1 MKSLV
6 SLLQAVLQDMEDRC
20 QVSTTRDLKT
30 IMSRVEDEGL
40 SFLTITLSNYGSDLQ
55 KGLDRGYVARDLFT
69 GFQFRG
75 GLPQFLGGFLE
86 LVFDRD
92 TGLLLRTPSVDAIFC
107 VRQLTL
113 MWAKI
118 RMDVSDR
125 RKKSAITK
133 YVECEFDVRTE
144 SNLFHKSGVAER
156 ADELG
161 RMQLLLGKRIER
173 FGRLSLSIFGRV
185 FSDVANAI
193 YSENLVPKHGPG
205 STADGLLGNAKW
217 SGRVWT
223 DRLEA
228 VFPAWKY
235 ASANARDYLERG
247 FVHQDP
253 GTELPVKVI
262 TVPKTM
268 KTPRIIAMEPTHMMY
283 MQQALLYEFVKAIE
297 RDKLTRGL
305 IGFLDQSPN
314 QRLAREGS
322 LKGNLATLDL
332 SEASDRVSNQHV
344 REMLRRHPLLAEAVD
359 ATRSRKAD
367 VRGHGVIRLA
377 KFASMGSALCFPIE
391 AMVFCTVVF
400 MGIEDA
406 LGKPLTRKDIKSF
419 LGKVRIYGDDIV
431 VPVEY
436 TSSVV
441 SSLET
446 FGFKVN
452 TGKSFWTGKFR
463 ESCGKDY
470 YDGVDITVV
479 RLRSL
484 LPARHWSKEKSED
497 VISFYSFRNL
507 AYKAGLWRVVRWADA
522 YMDELTWLNPAL
534 SDDSSGLGRVSYL
547 PLVPYGS
554 KVRWDSDL
562 QKPVILA
569 LTVREKPQRNSVD
582 GYPAL
587 LKWFCKRDELPFVDV
602 NHLIYSGR
610 PRSVDIKLRWVDP
623 HQGKVA

>member
-1 MKSLV
+1 MKSPV
-6 SLLQAVLQDMEDRC
+6 SLLQAILQDMEDRC
-20 QVSTTRDLKT
+20 HVSTTQDLKT
-30 IMSRVEDEGL
+30 ILSRVEGEGL

-55 KGLDRGYVARDLFT
+55 KAIDRGYVARDLFT

-75 GLPQFLGGFLE
+75 GLPLLLGGFLE
-86 LVFDRD
+86 LIFDRD
-92 TGLLLRTPSVDAIFC
+92 TGLIHPDPEVDAIFC
-107 VRQLTL
+107 LRQLTL

-118 RMDVSDR
+118 RMDVSEK
-125 RKKSAITK
+125 RKKSAILK
-133 YVECEFDVRTE
+133 YLECESDVRSE
-144 SNLFHKSGVAER
+144 SNLFHNDSSGSSEAFASETR
-156 ADELG
+156 
-161 RMQLLLGKRIER
+161 KER
-173 FGRLSLSIFGRV
+173 FGRISRSIFGGT
-185 FSDVANAI
+185 FASVANAI
-193 YSENLVPKHGPG
+193 YAESLLPKHGPG

-217 SGRVWT
+217 SSNVWT
-223 DRLEA
+223 DRLED
-228 VFPAWKY
+228 VFPSGKY
-235 ASANARDYLERG
+235 ASANYRDYLDRG
-247 FVHQDP
+247 FVYQDP
-253 GTELPVKVI
+253 GTEFPVKVI

-268 KTPRIIAMEPTHMMY
+268 KAPRIIAMEPTHMQY
-283 MQQALLYEFVKAIE
+283 MQQALLFEFVKAIQQ
-297 RDKLTRGL
+297 DKLVAGL

-344 REMLRRHPLLAEAVD
+344 REMLRNHPLLAEGVD

-367 VRGHGVIRLA
+367 VPDHGVIRLA
-377 KFASMGSALCFPIE
+377 KFASMGSALCFPFE

-406 LGKPLTRKDIKSF
+406 LLRPLTRKEFYSF
-419 LGKVRIYGDDIV
+419 LGKVRVYGDDIV
-431 VPVEY
+431 VPVEF

-446 FGFKVN
+446 FGFRVN

-484 LPARHWSKEKSED
+484 LPTQHWSKEKSED

-507 AYKAGLWRVVRWADA
+507 AYKAGLWRVVRWADDL
-522 YMDELTWLNPAL
+522 MERL
-534 SDDSSGLGRVSYL
+534 SWPSPSLHSDSSGLGLISY
-547 PLVPYGS
+547 VDDTPYGARI
-554 KVRWDSDL
+554 KWDENL

-569 LTVREKPQRNSVD
+569 LTVKEKPQRNSVD

-587 LKWFCKRDELPFVDV
+587 LKWFLKRNDLPFIDV

-610 PRSVDIKLRWVDP
+610 PRSVDIKLRWIDP
-623 HQGKVA
+623 HQGKMDKD